1 MARECEL
8 TKYLLNERW
17 EKGRGKNMAH
27 LRTNWLV
34 EKGREGVFLD
44 AVGELAGG
52 QMVKYLTRVL

>member
-1 MARECEL
+1 MRGG
-8 TKYLLNERW
+8 RW
-17 EKGRGKNMAH
+17 KKGRGKNMAH
-27 LRTNWLV
+27 LRNNWLV